1 MIKVKAFDDIKIVA
15 EYIFEH
21 TIDAFIFAS
30 NMRAKNYRIK
40 MERVEDVR

>member
-1 MIKVKAFDDIKIVA
+1 MIKVKAFNNTKIVA

-30 NMRAKNYRIK
+30 NMRAKNYKIK
-40 MERVEDVR
+40 MERVEDE